1 LETLDFR
8 ENKPEPFKE
17 FIFYIDNAKITVL
30 SDKGTERT
38 GDGVTNSEYAHFH
51 FHLFY
56 ELFYVNEGKFTIK
69 FENGEKEFEKDDLI
83 IVAPGTNHR
92 TIMIDPGTSRYNINF
107 LMEKTSIKTEFS
119 LYDALTKSLVEP
131 FVCLKNCSALREVLK
146 KLVLDIMQC
155 DSITLGMHFHE
166 LAVNLLEK
174 TGYHKP
180 RTLMNNTI
188 SDSNMIRMYKLQQI
202 IATSHCNDISL
213 NYVAE
218 KLFLSERQASR
229 IIKQYYGCTYRELVA
244 RTRMKTAANLLEN
257 TNMTILEIASQTGY
271 SSIKGFYTYFK
282 KQYNCLPTEY
292 RKRVRK
298 KEKQIIQEDDLL

>member
-146 KLVLDIMQC
+146 KLSRVDI
-155 DSITLGMHFHE
+155 
-166 LAVNLLEK
+166 
-174 TGYHKP
+174 
-180 RTLMNNTI
+180 
-188 SDSNMIRMYKLQQI
+188 
-202 IATSHCNDISL
+202 
-213 NYVAE
+213 VAE
-218 KLFLSERQASR
+218 GGL
-229 IIKQYYGCTYRELVA
+229 IICEAENDNMNSDIHGFTFVKKYNYG
-244 RTRMKTAANLLEN
+244 RTNIAIYTKHYTEDTAEEAQDE
-257 TNMTILEIASQTGY
+257 E
-271 SSIKGFYTYFK
+271 
-282 KQYNCLPTEY
+282 
-292 RKRVRK
+292 
-298 KEKQIIQEDDLL
+298 